1 MNKRYKVILLIS
13 IFVLIFSSVSIQA
26 AEYNLE
32 ELIRTGMN
40 NNIEIKQLKNELE
53 TIQRNM
59 KLTKARSDWQANM
72 SLNKQLIEDDA
83 VSITR
88 DNSEQVN
95 LSINKKFVQN
105 RVTLSPQ
112 ASYDF
117 DGSEV
122 IYAINMDVDL
132 YPNVPS
138 ESIKNLLNLNNQLN
152 QKQKELF
159 NKQAELAKNW
169 INKYLQLVRINESI
183 EVLKERQIVAQ
194 NNYDKIQKKVEINE
208 AGQQDLL
215 QAEIDLNDAV
225 FNLKQS
231 QQNFK
236 QVKMQLLSDLRLA
249 KNTEVIL
256 NKDSKVLTELT
267 DLTNNLEMESLDKGQ
282 MVENVVKTSSQFAN
296 IINRKEYLQKEL
308 DWLKKD
314 DAPQV
319 TLQSSYDSDEEFN
332 ASINVSYNIFD
343 SGVQEMTVENK
354 KQEIENSELSLEQ
367 LYEQTANNIDSLID
381 QVNLAQLEAKSSQ
394 LKYEK
399 AKKDTEIVKEQFA
412 AGAVEENLL
421 VNNRL
426 NERNA
431 LINLNR
437 NRDDIF
443 LNKLDLLILTR
454 PNEIVEEVT
463 K

>member
-138 ESIKNLLNLNNQLN
+138 ESIKNLLNLN
-152 QKQKELF
+152 
-159 NKQAELAKNW
+159 
-169 INKYLQLVRINESI
+169 
-183 EVLKERQIVAQ
+183 
-194 NNYDKIQKKVEINE
+194 
-208 AGQQDLL
+208 
-215 QAEIDLNDAV
+215 DAV

-249 KNTEVIL
+249 KNTEIIL

>member
-13 IFVLIFSSVSIQA
+13 IFVLVFSSVSIQA
-26 AEYNLE
+26 AEYDLK
-32 ELIRTGMN
+32 ELIRTGIN

-72 SLNKQLIEDDA
+72 SLNKQLIEGDA

-95 LSINKKFVQN
+95 LSINKKFAQN

-112 ASYDF
+112 TSYDF

-215 QAEIDLNDAV
+215 QAEINLNDAV

>member
-32 ELIRTGMN
+32 ELIRTGMY

-215 QAEIDLNDAV
+215 QAEINLNDAV

-249 KNTEVIL
+249 KNTEIIL

>member
-215 QAEIDLNDAV
+215 QAEINLNDAV

-249 KNTEVIL
+249 KNTEIIL

>member
-53 TIQRNM
+53 TIKRNM

-215 QAEIDLNDAV
+215 QAEINLNDAV
-225 FNLKQS
+225 FTLKQS

-236 QVKMQLLSDLRLA
+236 QVKMQLLSDLPLA
-249 KNTEVIL
+249 KSTEIIL